1 MPETDLT
8 QESYSFM
15 EASRPQVRTMG
26 LEGLASSVLS
36 TAGLEKWLG
45 MQQTWVWSLV
55 PHNPLSTDL

>member
-36 TAGLEKWLG
+36 KYCRTGEVAWHAADLG
-45 MQQTWVWSLV
+45 LV
-55 PHNPLSTDL
+55 PSATQSPEH